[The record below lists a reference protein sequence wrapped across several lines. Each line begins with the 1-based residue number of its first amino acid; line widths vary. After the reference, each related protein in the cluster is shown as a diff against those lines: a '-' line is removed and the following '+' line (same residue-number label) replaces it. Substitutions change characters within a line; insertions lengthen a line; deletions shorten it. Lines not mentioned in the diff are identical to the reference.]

1 MPKRKNGPQILLR
14 RLLVGGLVLVGLY
27 IAQQGTALAQA
38 TAATPAVPSCN
49 RTITANVVAI
59 DQIVFYN
66 RYGAFNDSSM
76 IFALKSDV
84 VPVTPGTSPGP
95 ANAQLRPNK
104 RPRPMILRANV
115 GDCLVVNFTNWLG
128 PNPADLPQDTN
139 IPLVQPYTG
148 PPITP
153 NPGGTPT
160 TFNDNTTQAP
170 GEETATRNASF
181 HVNGLDLVGS
191 IASSGSFVGDNPS
204 SLVAPGQSKTYE
216 YYCAAQGQYV
226 AYSSAAVV
234 GGDADGGQTRQFLF
248 GSVNVEPQGATW
260 YRSQVT
266 NAVLTAATTG
276 TNPNGTPKINYAA
289 KDSSGNPLLNMLN
302 SSNQIV
308 ATDLNAIITGFTE
321 NCGSAPPSSTC
332 GQPFREFT
340 TMFHDSF
347 NTVEPFDEL
356 GFQVMSNSGDNF
368 AMDYGSSG
376 MGTVDLANRGG
387 LHANGFSINNGN
399 PIGPTANC
407 NECKFEEFFLN
418 SWANG
423 DPALLVTYGPDGIAN
438 GTAFPDD
445 PSNVHHSYIGDPVR
459 FRNMHAGVEYTHVF
473 HLHSHQWLHTF
484 ADQNSTYFD
493 SQAISPSVGYTYE
506 INYGGSGNRNS
517 TPGDAIFHCHI
528 YPHFSQGM
536 WSLWRNHDTFE
547 NGSIGRNLP
556 DGEIPAGTANPAIV
570 PIPGKPLPPMPTASF
585 PGYPFY
591 IAGQA
596 GHRPPQ
602 PALDMTI
609 VNGVE
614 QNGGLPRHRVLSA
627 TTIDGQAAV
636 SAAQQADP
644 VAARVNSDVDPGNT
658 NNYQYAFARVLTSA
672 NLQLLPQ
679 GGTTLEV
686 NAENFHAGLAGGGV
700 PVTTEYGWQAIGY
713 PSFTSS
719 GAAGNFLVNGRAP
732 QHGAPYADPCP
743 NSVPVGNSTL
753 QVTDRTYNVAYIQFD
768 MTINSSGWHD
778 RQARIVVAAD
788 DVTATLNGSRPP
800 EPFFFRANSGECV
813 IFNAT
818 NLMPAELNLDDFQV
832 FNPTDT
838 IGQHI
843 HLVKF
848 DVTSSDGAANGFN
861 YEDATFSPE
870 EVRERIAA
878 NNAYQQSIGGT
889 QILTPVTS
897 SVFGAGPGGA
907 WIGAQTTTQRWWA
920 DPLVNQAG
928 QDRTIRTVF
937 THDHLSPSTHQLH
950 GLYAGLIVEP
960 TGSTWF
966 AQNGTQ
972 LGTRSDGGPTS
983 FAAVIS
989 TPAAANSYREFCLE
1003 VADFAIVYTPQLTP
1017 VNPPNAA
1024 PAPLPIAVNHGSNPS
1039 EFMVPEPEFF
1049 STQDPGTHLI
1059 DYRQEPIFLR
1069 FATNTGNTDTGPTLV
1084 QNSGTAGDLANVFSS
1099 FVHGD
1104 PFTHT
1109 LEAYEGDNIQ
1119 IRLLQGAQ
1127 ANLHML
1133 HVSGA
1138 KWLTEPSAPNSG
1150 FADFQHIGISEHFE
1164 PVFTLEPTPGGS
1176 GPEAAATP
1184 LAGSGF
1190 SGEFVDHIYA
1200 FGAVD
1205 DYWEGMWGILRA
1217 FKTTQQGLMP
1227 LPSNPN
1233 PGSERFSFPN
1243 GNVCPEGAPLRTY
1256 NVGAYLS
1263 SNLLSATSGNLVY
1276 NNRFDI
1282 EDPNAILFVNSTDQ
1296 LAYSNGT
1303 KRPEPLILRANAG
1316 DCIQITLQNNLPSGT
1331 MPEQLSFN
1339 LLPPDVENFNF
1350 NQFHESNRVGLHM
1363 GLVSLNPATDD
1374 GARVGFNPDTTVG
1387 PGETQTYTV
1396 YAGDRVFNSA
1406 GTLEASPIEFGA
1418 TAIRDMGDVVKHSS
1432 HGAEGALIIEPQ
1444 GSTWTTDSGTNASAT
1459 VDLNGSLAY
1468 REFVVIF
1475 HDDLTLNSTFPFPD
1489 TNPPTRGCPGGLDCI
1504 NGVVNSA
1511 LLQYAGGDQIED
1523 SGQKGINYRQE
1534 SLRSRQ
1540 GFPPEWA
1547 DEAMN
1552 AVDQTNDF
1560 SSTATLP
1567 GCNGPCGDP
1576 VTPVFTAN
1584 VGTPVRFR
1592 LVVPASH
1599 HRVHGFTIEGH
1610 NYQEEP
1616 WINNSTTLGSNP
1628 LSNVLGAN
1636 STMSGPT
1643 VFNILV
1649 TAGGLNRIAGDYLF
1663 RMVTNFETGGGE
1675 WGIFRVTR

>member
-1 MPKRKNGPQILLR
+1 MSNKFGPQTLLHR
-14 RLLVGGLVLVGLY
+14 VIVGGLVLVGLY
-27 IAQQGTALAQA
+27 AAQQGTALAQA
-38 TAATPAVPSCN
+38 TAQTPAVPSCN
-49 RTITANVVAI
+49 RTVTANVVAI

-84 VPVTPGTSPGP
+84 VAITGSSPG
-95 ANAQLRPNK
+95 AGNAQLRPNK
-104 RPRPMILRANV
+104 RPRPMVLRANV

-128 PNPADLPQDTN
+128 PNTSGLPQDTN
-139 IPLVQPYTG
+139 VPLTQPFT
-148 PPITP
+148 
-153 NPGGTPT
+153 GTPT
-160 TFNDNTTQAP
+160 AFNPDD
-170 GEETATRNASF
+170 ETATRNASF

-191 IASSGSFVGDNPS
+191 IASSGSFVGDNTS

-216 YYCAAQGQYV
+216 FYAAKEGDYV
-226 AYSSAAVV
+226 AYSTGAIV

-260 YRSQVT
+260 YRSSVT
-266 NAVLTAATTG
+266 NAVLQAATTG
-276 TNPNGTPKINYAA
+276 TNPNGTPKINY
-289 KDSSGNPLLNMLN
+289 SPLAMLS

-308 ATDLNAIITGFTE
+308 ATDRDAIITGFSE

-340 TMFHDSF
+340 TFFHDSF
-347 NTVEPFDEL
+347 VTVEPFDEL

-368 AMDYGSSG
+368 AMDYGASG
-376 MGTVDLANRGG
+376 MGTVDLANRGN
-387 LHANGFSINNGN
+387 LHAGGVLINGGN
-399 PIGPTANC
+399 PIGPTKNC
-407 NECKFEEFFLN
+407 SECKFEEFFLN

-423 DPALLVTYGPDGIAN
+423 DPALLVTYDSNGNAT

-459 FRNMHAGVEYTHVF
+459 IRNMHAGVEYTHVF
-473 HLHSHQWLHTF
+473 HLHSHQWLHTEF
-484 ADQNSTYFD
+484 DQNSTYFD

-506 INYGGSGNRNS
+506 INYGGSGNRNF

-547 NGSIGRNLP
+547 NGSSSRNLP
-556 DGEIPAGTANPAIV
+556 DGEITAGTSNPAII
-570 PIPGKPLPPMPTASF
+570 PIPGKPMPPMPTTSF

-591 IAGQA
+591 IGAMA

-602 PALDMTI
+602 PPLDMTV

-614 QNGGLPRHRVLSA
+614 QNGGLPRHRVLTA
-627 TTIDGQAAV
+627 TTINGVAAV

-644 VAARVNSDVDPGNT
+644 VASRVNADVDPGQT
-658 NNYQYAFARVLTSA
+658 NNYQYAFARVLKSA
-672 NLQLLPQ
+672 NIQLLPQ
-679 GGTTLEV
+679 GGTTQEV
-686 NAENFHAGLAGGGV
+686 TAENFHTGLAGGGV

-719 GAAGNFLVNGRAP
+719 GASGFFLVNGRTP

-743 NSVPVGNSTL
+743 NSIPVGNSTL

-768 MTINSSGWHD
+768 MTINSAGWHD

-788 DVTATLNGSRPP
+788 DVTATLDGQRPP

-838 IGQHI
+838 VGQHI

-878 NNAYQQSIGGT
+878 NNAYQNSIHGS

-897 SVFGAGPGGA
+897 SVFGAGPSGA

-920 DPLVNQAG
+920 DPLVNQSG

-937 THDHLSPSTHQLH
+937 THDHLSPSTHQMH
-950 GLYAGLIVEP
+950 GLYAGLVVEP

-983 FAAVIS
+983 FAAIIS
-989 TPAAANSYREFCLE
+989 TPVAANSYREFCLE
-1003 VADFAIVYTPQLTP
+1003 VADFAIVYTPQLVP

-1024 PAPLPIAVNHGSNPS
+1024 PAPLPQAVSHGNI
-1039 EFMVPEPEFF
+1039 FQVPEPEFF
-1049 STQDPGTHLI
+1049 STQDPGTHI
-1059 DYRQEPIFLR
+1059 VDYRNEPIFFR
-1069 FATNTGNTDTGPTLV
+1069 FASNTGNTDTGPTLV
-1084 QNSGTAGDLANVFSS
+1084 QNSGAAGDLANVFSS
-1099 FVHGD
+1099 AVHGD
-1104 PFTHT
+1104 PFTQ
-1109 LEAYEGDNIQ
+1109 LLQAYEGDNIQ
-1119 IRLLQGAQ
+1119 IRMLQGAQ
-1127 ANLHML
+1127 TELHIL
-1133 HVSGA
+1133 HISGA

-1164 PVFTLEPTPGGS
+1164 PVFTLEPTPGGT
-1176 GPEAAATP
+1176 GAEAASTP

-1200 FGAVD
+1200 YGAVD

-1217 FKTTQQGLMP
+1217 FKSPQRGLAT

-1233 PGSERFSFPN
+1233 PGSEHFNFPN
-1243 GNVCPEGAPLRTY
+1243 GNVCPAGAPIRTY
-1256 NVGAYLS
+1256 SVGAYLS

-1276 NNRFDI
+1276 NKRFDYV
-1282 EDPNAILFVNSTDQ
+1282 DPNAILFVQDSDQ
-1296 LAYSNGT
+1296 LPYSNGT
-1303 KRPEPLILRANAG
+1303 KSPEPLILRANAG
-1316 DCIQITLQNNLPSGT
+1316 DCVQITLRNNLPSGT
-1331 MPEQLSFN
+1331 MPEQLSFET
-1339 LLPPDVENFNF
+1339 LPTDVENFNF

-1363 GLVSLNPATDD
+1363 GLVSMNPATDD
-1374 GARVGFNPDTTVG
+1374 GARVGFNNDSTVEPGTTH
-1387 PGETQTYTV
+1387 TYTV
-1396 YAGDRVFNSA
+1396 YAGDRAFSSN
-1406 GTLEASPIEFGA
+1406 GTVEQAPIEFGA

-1459 VDLNGSLAY
+1459 VTSGGNLLF

-1475 HDDLTLNSTFPFPD
+1475 HDDLTINSTFPFPD
-1489 TNPPTRGCPGGLDCI
+1489 TDPPTRGCPGGLDCLP
-1504 NGVVNSA
+1504 NGTVNSA
-1511 LLQYAGGDQIED
+1511 LLQNAGGDEIED
-1523 SGQKGINYRQE
+1523 SGQKAINYRTE
-1534 SLRSRQ
+1534 PLRPRH
-1540 GFPPEWA
+1540 GEPPEF
-1547 DEAMN
+1547 DDDSMN
-1552 AVDQTNDF
+1552 QLDQTNDF
-1560 SSTATLP
+1560 SSTGTLA
-1567 GCNGPCGDP
+1567 GCGGPCGDP
-1576 VTPVFTAN
+1576 STPVFTAI

-1592 LVVPASH
+1592 LVVPAAH
-1599 HRVHGFTIEGH
+1599 HREHGFTIEGH
-1610 NYQEEP
+1610 HFQEEP
-1616 WINNSTTLGSNP
+1616 WINNSTALGSNP
-1628 LSNVLGAN
+1628 LSSELGAN
-1636 STMSGPT
+1636 SNMSAPT

-1649 TAGGLNRIAGDYLF
+1649 SAGGLNRIAGDYLY
-1663 RMVTNFETGGGE
+1663 RMVTNFETGSGE
-1675 WGIFRVTR
+1675 WGIFRVTTH